1 MTRQVGAGPLWQAF
15 VSSKRGG
22 FLNSALGGSH
32 SQHRLCS
39 LLSYANLLVQNLAS
53 YPKCESIPILRNVTT
68 PCSYTPTLDRFPEVG
83 LNAAS
88 GHHFA

>member
-1 MTRQVGAGPLWQAF
+1 
-15 VSSKRGG
+15 
-22 FLNSALGGSH
+22 
-32 SQHRLCS
+32 